1 MKPKKLLI
9 LGAGAAGSIAAN
21 KIARELR
28 GEIARD
34 KLEITILDKN
44 RINTNQ
50 AGFTFVPFG
59 LYTEEDITRN
69 RAKLISPRVKT
80 VFGDDGEVTNIDL
93 KNRNVTVKSKKEY
106 SYDYL
111 LIAMGCKP
119 DITGIPGLADDFN
132 SFYTSIDDAKKL
144 GKLID
149 NFDKG
154 HIVIST
160 VKMPIPCPGAPSK
173 FAVFLDDYLR
183 YVRKVR
189 DDIEITFLL
198 PVPLIGPPQYNKQ
211 ITKILE
217 DKNVKIIREYKLS
230 SVDADNKKLISADGS
245 EIKYDLL
252 ITIPPHKSIK
262 ALIDS
267 GITDEN
273 GWIPA
278 DKNTL
283 QYKKSESE
291 SYDEVYVVGDSGP
304 MEILKTGIGA
314 HYQALIAAQNLINDI
329 TGNKTKVLYRGET
342 GCPFVESS
350 YTTAARGVGY
360 LPTWTYDK
368 PPGEFTPTK
377 LGWFAYRMYYYI
389 YWDTSIKALM

>member
-1 MKPKKLLI
+1 
-9 LGAGAAGSIAAN
+9 
-21 KIARELR
+21 
-28 GEIARD
+28 
-34 KLEITILDKN
+34 
-44 RINTNQ
+44 
-50 AGFTFVPFG
+50 
-59 LYTEEDITRN
+59 
-69 RAKLISPRVKT
+69 
-80 VFGDDGEVTNIDL
+80 
-93 KNRNVTVKSKKEY
+93 
-106 SYDYL
+106 
-111 LIAMGCKP
+111 MGCRP
-119 DITGIPGLADDFN
+119 DISDIPGLADDFN
-132 SFYTSIDDAKKL
+132 SFYTSMDDARKL
-144 GKLID
+144 GNKIN

-173 FAVFLDDYLR
+173 FAVLLDDYLR
-183 YVRKVR
+183 HVRKVR
-189 DDIEITFLL
+189 DNVEITFIL
-198 PVPLIGPPQYNKQ
+198 PVSLIGPPQYNKQ

-217 DKNVKIIREYKLS
+217 DKNVNIIREYKLS
-230 SVDADNKKLISADGS
+230 RVDANNKKLISADGS

-252 ITIPPHKSIK
+252 ITIPPHRSIK

-267 GITDEN
+267 GITDKN

-291 SYDEVYVVGDSGP
+291 SYNEVYVVGDSGP

-329 TGNKTKVLYRGET
+329 TGNKTRVLYRGET

-350 YTTAARGVGY
+350 YTTATRGVGY

-368 PPGEFTPTK
+368 PLGEFTPTK

-389 YWDTSIKALM
+389 YWDTSVKALM

>member
-21 KIARELR
+21 KISREIR
-28 GEIARD
+28 REIA
-34 KLEITILDKN
+34 KGELEITILDKN
-44 RINTNQ
+44 TVNTNQ

-59 LYTEEDITRN
+59 LYTKEDITRP
-69 RAKLISPRVKT
+69 RAKLISPRVKA
-80 VFGDDGEVTNIDL
+80 VFGEDGEVTNIDL
-93 KNRNVTVKSKKEY
+93 KNRNVTVKSGKEY

-111 LIAMGCKP
+111 LIAMGCRP
-119 DITGIPGLADDFN
+119 DISDIPGLADDFN
-132 SFYTSIDDAKKL
+132 SFYTSMDDARKL
-144 GKLID
+144 GNKIN
-149 NFDKG
+149 NFNKG

-173 FAVFLDDYLR
+173 FAVLLDDYLR
-183 YVRKVR
+183 HVRKVR
-189 DDIEITFLL
+189 DNVEITFIL
-198 PVPLIGPPQYNKQ
+198 PVSLIGPPQYNKQ

-217 DKNVKIIREYKLS
+217 DKNVNIIREYKLS
-230 SVDADNKKLISADGS
+230 RVDANNKKLISADGS

-252 ITIPPHKSIK
+252 ITIPPHRSIK

-267 GITDEN
+267 GITDKN

-291 SYDEVYVVGDSGP
+291 SYNEVYVVGDSGP

-329 TGNKTKVLYRGET
+329 TGNKTRVLYRGET

-350 YTTAARGVGY
+350 YTTATRGVGY

-368 PPGEFTPTK
+368 PLGEFTPTK

-389 YWDTSIKALM
+389 YWDTSVKALM